1 MHLTLAAPCFLAAL
15 ASLNLYQSANANST
29 TELPVQSLAKTV
41 DVAVVPAPTLSSKL
55 IQESVS
61 SEATSNFPLQPK
73 FTGIS
78 VGLNH
83 SFLTSRVAERVV
95 SSNNQLS
102 QASPPVDE
110 SNDSDDALG
119 EIEIVTRPTAR
130 RQPDI
135 QLQLRSSGFLNLG
148 RTGLVSNAT
157 LLATPKIGPETRLVA
172 FVGGGVM
179 LLQQF
184 GGSDFN
190 FLSFGTAVQQ
200 RLAEQTYGQL
210 GFVQER
216 LYATSSKKPNG
227 SGNSLVDS
235 SIRLSINRQDRLA
248 ERLRLD
254 SFYELRASFAD
265 QSIAKNDQSRI
276 ANSLGLTLSHDIAP
290 QLESAL
296 DYRIIIDSFT
306 VAPTGG
312 TKVRQQVSGS
322 LTYRFSPQAFVGG
335 SVSYLF
341 GKTFDPFDGLN
352 DLNAVVFSINLG
364 LDLF

>member
-1 MHLTLAAPCFLAAL
+1 M
-15 ASLNLYQSANANST
+15 
-29 TELPVQSLAKTV
+29 
-41 DVAVVPAPTLSSKL
+41 
-55 IQESVS
+55 
-61 SEATSNFPLQPK
+61 
-73 FTGIS
+73 
-78 VGLNH
+78 NH
-83 SFLTSRVAERVV
+83 SFPTSRVAGRVV

-110 SNDSDDALG
+110 NDDSDDALG
-119 EIEIVTRPTAR
+119 EIEIVTRPPR
-130 RQPDI
+130 RQSDI
-135 QLQLRSSGFLNLG
+135 QLQLRSSGFLNLQK
-148 RTGLVSNAT
+148 TGLVSNAT

-216 LYATSSKKPNG
+216 LYATSSKKLSG

-235 SIRLSINRQDRLA
+235 SIRLSVNRQDSLA
-248 ERLRLD
+248 ERLRLN

-265 QSIAKNDQSRI
+265 QSIAMNDQSRI
-276 ANSLGLTLSHDIAP
+276 ANSLGLSLSHDITP

-306 VAPTGG
+306 VASVG

-322 LTYRFSPQAFVGG
+322 LTYRFSPRAFVGG
-335 SVSYLF
+335 SASYLF
-341 GKTFDPFDGLN
+341 GKIFDPFDGRN

>member
-1 MHLTLAAPCFLAAL
+1 MHLTLVVPCFLAAL
-15 ASLNLYQSANANST
+15 TSLNLYQSANANST
-29 TELPVQSLAKTV
+29 TELPVQSTSKTV

-55 IQESVS
+55 IQESVLS
-61 SEATSNFPLQPK
+61 DATSSSSLQSK

-78 VGLNH
+78 VGLEH
-83 SFLTSRVAERVV
+83 SFLTRYVAERVA

-102 QASPPVDE
+102 QASPLVDE
-110 SNDSDDALG
+110 SDDPDDALG
-119 EIEIVTRPTAR
+119 EIEIVTRPPTR

-148 RTGLVSNAT
+148 TTGLVSNAT

-172 FVGGGVM
+172 FVGGGVL
-179 LLQQF
+179 LLQQL

-216 LYATSSKKPNG
+216 LYGTTG
-227 SGNSLVDS
+227 ESLVDS
-235 SIRLSINRQDRLA
+235 SVRLSVNRQDSLA
-248 ERLRLD
+248 ERLRLN
-254 SFYELRASFAD
+254 SFYELRASFTD
-265 QSIAKNDQSRI
+265 QSTSNDQTRI
-276 ANSLGLTLSHDIAP
+276 ANSLGLSLSHDITP

-306 VAPTGG
+306 VASVG
-312 TKVRQQVSGS
+312 TQVRQQVSGS
-322 LTYRFSPQAFVGG
+322 LTYRFSPRAFVGG
-335 SVSYLF
+335 SASYLF
-341 GKTFDPFDGLN
+341 GKIFDPFDGQN